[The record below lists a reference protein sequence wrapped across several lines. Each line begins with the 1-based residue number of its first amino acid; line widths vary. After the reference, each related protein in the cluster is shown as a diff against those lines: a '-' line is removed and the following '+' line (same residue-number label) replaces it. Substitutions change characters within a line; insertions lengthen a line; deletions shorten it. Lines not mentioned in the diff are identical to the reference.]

1 MRHRVAK
8 RHLSRDT
15 KHRSSLLRNL
25 LRALFERGAI
35 TTTLVKAKET
45 QRQADKLIAKAQ
57 RNLVS
62 TKRQLHSI
70 FGKRDV
76 VNTLV
81 DTIAPLFPTSQ
92 NSGFSSIEL
101 LGKRR
106 GDNALLAKLSLTK
119 QPDSN
124 NSLKAPTKKSVSPKP
139 MPTPVKKSAKKNEK
153 STSKNKKVSSLK
165 KKTKE

>member
-15 KHRSSLLRNL
+15 KHRSSLLKNL

-57 RNLVS
+57 KNLVS
-62 TKRQLHSI
+62 TKRQLHGV

-81 DTIAPLFPTSQ
+81 DTIAPLFPNNQ
-92 NSGFSSIEL
+92 KSGFSSIEL

-106 GDNALLAKLSLTK
+106 GDNALLVKLSLTK
-119 QPDSN
+119 QPEQN
-124 NSLKAPTKKSVSPKP
+124 NVLKAPTKKSATPKH
-139 MPTPVKKSAKKNEK
+139 MLVKKSVKKDDK
-153 STSKNKKVSSLK
+153 PISKNRKASSPK